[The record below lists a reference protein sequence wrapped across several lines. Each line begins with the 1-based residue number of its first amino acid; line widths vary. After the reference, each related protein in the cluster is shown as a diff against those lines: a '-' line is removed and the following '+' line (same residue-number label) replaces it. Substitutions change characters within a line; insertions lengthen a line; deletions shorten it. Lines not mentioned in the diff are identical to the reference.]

1 MKTMTIELERP
12 ATIEVLEFELPYFAK
27 LHNCYYAVL
36 DPLEAL
42 RVYNFSWLKAP
53 MIDIARQS
61 ASVKQAF
68 AWEAEPIDREEF
80 LGVYNEALLAI
91 NEIREKL

>member
-1 MKTMTIELERP
+1 MKTITIELERP
-12 ATIEVLEFELPYFAK
+12 ATLEVLEFDLPYFAK
-27 LHNCYYAVL
+27 LHNCYFAVI

-42 RVYNFSWLKAP
+42 RVYNFTWLKAP
-53 MIDIARQS
+53 MIDIVRQS

-68 AWEAEPIDREEF
+68 SWEAEPIDSEEF
-80 LGVYNEALLAI
+80 FRVYNEALLAI

>member
-27 LHNCYYAVL
+27 FNNCYYAVI

-42 RVYNFSWLKAP
+42 RVYNFSSIKAP
-53 MIDIARQS
+53 MIDIVRHS
-61 ASVKQAF
+61 SSVKQAF
-68 AWEAEPIDREEF
+68 AWEAEPIEREEF
-80 LGVYNEALLAI
+80 FRVYNEALLAI